1 MKTKSD
7 NLNLKSF
14 TGKAS
19 PKFRLHTSSF
29 LLLTSVAFFSA
40 CSQQSELPSGYYG
53 AAAIAPPPPSS
64 APAKYTSSLHQTHVV
79 SRQNVPISD
88 EQAASQRAGTT
99 RTRQTDSSETVTKHG
114 KIKKQTS
121 TTEEIIKTDTST
133 VVDTYSV
140 PSSDQEIR

>member
-1 MKTKSD
+1 MNT
-7 NLNLKSF
+7 
-14 TGKAS
+14 
-19 PKFRLHTSSF
+19 KFRILPSSF

-40 CSQQSELPSGYYG
+40 CSQQSELPPGYYG
-53 AAAIAPPPPSS
+53 DAAIAPPPPSS

-79 SRQNVPISD
+79 SRQNVPISN

-99 RTRQTDSSETVTKHG
+99 RTRQTDSSETVTKKG
-114 KIKKQTS
+114 QIKKQTS
-121 TTEEIIKTDTST
+121 TTEEIIETDTST